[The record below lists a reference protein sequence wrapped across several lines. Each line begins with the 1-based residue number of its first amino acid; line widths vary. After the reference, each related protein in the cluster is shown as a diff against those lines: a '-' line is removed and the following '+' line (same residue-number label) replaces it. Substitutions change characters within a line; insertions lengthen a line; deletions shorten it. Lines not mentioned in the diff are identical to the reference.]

1 MAEDRRAHQ
10 PCDEAHGIDG
20 KGLERSDPGVRVREE
35 ANERIKRARK
45 ALQQPREAIFKAMN
59 DLLRLQAT
67 SEMPFEPG
75 KSGNPAGKLK
85 GTRNKTTLA
94 VEALLDGEAETITRK
109 AIELAKDGD
118 LTALRLCLDRIAKAT
133 AALLEAVAV
142 GDLTPS
148 EASEL
153 GKLIEAYVKALEAT
167 DFAERLDKL
176 ERMTNR

>member
-1 MAEDRRAHQ
+1 M
-10 PCDEAHGIDG
+10 P
-20 KGLERSDPGVRVREE
+20 
-35 ANERIKRARK
+35 
-45 ALQQPREAIFKAMN
+45 
-59 DLLRLQAT
+59 
-67 SEMPFEPG
+67 EMPFEPG

-118 LTALRLCLDRIAKAT
+118 LAALRLCLDRIAPPRKDRPVLFELPPVSSAADAANAA

-148 EASEL
+148 EAGEL
-153 GKLIEAYVKALEAT
+153 GKLVEAYVKALEAT
-167 DFAERLDKL
+167 DFAERLTNL

>member
-1 MAEDRRAHQ
+1 
-10 PCDEAHGIDG
+10 
-20 KGLERSDPGVRVREE
+20 L
-35 ANERIKRARK
+35 
-45 ALQQPREAIFKAMN
+45 
-59 DLLRLQAT
+59 
-67 SEMPFEPG
+67 PFEPG

-94 VEALLDGEAETITRK
+94 VEALL
-109 AIELAKDGD
+109 ELAKDGD
-118 LTALRLCLDRIAKAT
+118 LAALRLCLDRIAPPRKDRPVLFELPPISSAADAANAA

-142 GDLTPS
+142 GDLTPA

-153 GKLIEAYVKALEAT
+153 GKLIEAYIKALEAT